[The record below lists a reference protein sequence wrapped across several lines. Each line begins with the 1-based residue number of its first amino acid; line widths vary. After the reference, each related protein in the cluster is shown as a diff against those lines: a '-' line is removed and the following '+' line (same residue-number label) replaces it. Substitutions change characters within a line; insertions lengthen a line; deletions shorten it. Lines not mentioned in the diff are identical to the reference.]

1 MQPIF
6 GIDLG
11 TRTLRVAKFD
21 GKSVEIERGSG
32 RFESNSGP
40 TLGTVLRALLHL
52 SSDARPGQIRAVLTM
67 PANFHSS
74 DQEARVKELAS
85 VGIQVERVITSSTA
99 AAIAYGVQTSFN
111 GRVAVLDLGHSSFN
125 MSILDVGD
133 GVFEV
138 LGTDGDSHLGGDDFD
153 NRLLDFFADEFRKN
167 KGFNV
172 RTDPMALK
180 RLKQVSESVKVEL
193 SSRIDAVA
201 RLSFISSDQY
211 GPKHLHV
218 PVSRSQFEARCGELF
233 DRIRAPC
240 ERAMRA
246 AQLTAGTVGKVVLVG
261 GAARIP
267 RLQKLA
273 MDIFGTTELESG
285 INHEELAVIGAALLG
300 GVMTGNVKNVLLLDV
315 TPLPLGVETLGGVM
329 TSLIG
334 KNTTVPTSIKEVFT
348 TAADNQT
355 SVTIHVLEGDQE
367 FAKDNR
373 SLGCFELSGIA
384 PAPRGQPRIEVE
396 FCIDARGTLSVSAID
411 KATGK
416 RQALPINGLNAP
428 RRHNSNVVTN
438 AIASANHP
446 AAATDT
452 PEQTAVSVRL
462 MFPLFDQLDALLLHQ
477 PKCHKL
483 EPSAEDIRHIALAVL
498 DTLKRCQHDVSAIQ
512 DASQIPLRQLILICT
527 KFKMAL
533 ALEPLPSRSKLQ
545 SAYAEMKQLLLEH
558 GIQFITPNRGD
569 QFDPHE
575 HEAVAVCTT
584 SNLGKGLIDAV
595 FQSGCRTDRIVIRA
609 ARVRVS
615 S

>member
-1 MQPIF
+1 M
-6 GIDLG
+6 
-11 TRTLRVAKFD
+11 
-21 GKSVEIERGSG
+21 
-32 RFESNSGP
+32 
-40 TLGTVLRALLHL
+40 
-52 SSDARPGQIRAVLTM
+52 
-67 PANFHSS
+67 
-74 DQEARVKELAS
+74 
-85 VGIQVERVITSSTA
+85 
-99 AAIAYGVQTSFN
+99 
-111 GRVAVLDLGHSSFN
+111 LDLGNSSFSV
-125 MSILDVGD
+125 SILDIGD

-138 LGTDGDSHLGGDDFD
+138 LSTDGDSHLGGDDFD

-167 KGFNV
+167 KGINV
-172 RTDPMALK
+172 RADPMALK
-180 RLKQVSESVKVEL
+180 RLKQASESVKVEL
-193 SSRIDAVA
+193 SSQIDAVA
-201 RLSFISSDQY
+201 RVSFISSDQY
-211 GPKHLHV
+211 GPKHLQI

-240 ERAMRA
+240 ERAMRT
-246 AQLTAGTVGKVVLVG
+246 AQLTAGTFEKVVLVG

-273 MDIFGTTELESG
+273 MDVFGTTELENG
-285 INHEELAVIGAALLG
+285 INHEELAVIGAAILG
-300 GVMTGNVKNVLLLDV
+300 GVMNGKVKDVLMLDV

-329 TSLIG
+329 NVLIG
-334 KNTTVPTSIKEVFT
+334 KNRTIPTSIREVFT
-348 TAADNQT
+348 TTADNQT
-355 SVTIHVLEGDQE
+355 SVTIHVLEGEQE

-416 RQALPINGLNAP
+416 RQELPINGLIATQ
-428 RRHNSNVVTN
+428 RQDSNVVTN
-438 AIASANHP
+438 EMVLADDPEAT
-446 AAATDT
+446 TDT
-452 PEQTAVSVRL
+452 PEQLAVSVRL

-477 PKCHKL
+477 PESRKL

-498 DTLKRCQHDVSAIQ
+498 DILKRCQDDVSPIQ
-512 DASQIPLRQLILICT
+512 DASQISLRQLILICT

-533 ALEPLPSRSKLQ
+533 AREPLPSRSKLQ
-545 SAYAEMKQLLLEH
+545 SAYAEMKQLLLED

-584 SNLGKGLIDAV
+584 ANLGKGFIDAV